1 MTVAQASKDLEP
13 VVGTDAPAPV
23 RAQKSLGRATPR
35 IVRIAVIAL
44 ILVVAG
50 WLVYTV
56 FEGPIAGAWYRNR
69 QHQLSSEFQSSRPHT
84 GAGAAIAFL
93 QIPRLGTNLVVAEG
107 DTPQQLRGGPG
118 HRVGTPLP
126 GDVGNSVI
134 VGHRSAW
141 GGPFASLDTLHAGDL
156 IVAQTQDP
164 QLGPRN
170 AVFKVVSVTPVSGS
184 DVTPFQSSTDR
195 RLTLV
200 TGRGGQFSNDRLA
213 VVAVSDKV
221 GKPKATSET
230 VVTQTSPGSRL
241 FNSQMLLVLVGI
253 GGAILLGLALR
264 KRYGTGIVLVVV
276 SPLLALGLLGLLLNL
291 DLFAP
296 TLR

>member
-1 MTVAQASKDLEP
+1 MF
-13 VVGTDAPAPV
+13 
-23 RAQKSLGRATPR
+23 
-35 IVRIAVIAL
+35 
-44 ILVVAG
+44 G
-50 WLVYTV
+50 W
-56 FEGPIAGAWYRNR
+56 
-69 QHQLSSEFQSSRPHT
+69 
-84 GAGAAIAFL
+84 
-93 QIPRLGTNLVVAEG
+93 
-107 DTPQQLRGGPG
+107 
-118 HRVGTPLP
+118 
-126 GDVGNSVI
+126 
-134 VGHRSAW
+134 
-141 GGPFASLDTLHAGDL
+141 GPFGAKQLNSEEG
-156 IVAQTQDP
+156 
-164 QLGPRN
+164 LGPTNGVNFR
-170 AVFKVVSVTPVSGS
+170 SGS
-184 DVTPFQSSTDR
+184 
-195 RLTLV
+195 
-200 TGRGGQFSNDRLA
+200 